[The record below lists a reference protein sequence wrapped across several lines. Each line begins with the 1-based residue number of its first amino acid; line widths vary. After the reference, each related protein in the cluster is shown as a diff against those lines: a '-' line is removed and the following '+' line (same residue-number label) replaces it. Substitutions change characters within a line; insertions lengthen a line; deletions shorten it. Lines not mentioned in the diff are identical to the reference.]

1 MNLWDSTPA
10 HKTSYLQYDLKKS
23 KPRFPTP
30 LRIPELFRE
39 FPLRFSAYGTTV
51 TYLLTCN

>member
-51 TYLLTCN
+51 YLFD